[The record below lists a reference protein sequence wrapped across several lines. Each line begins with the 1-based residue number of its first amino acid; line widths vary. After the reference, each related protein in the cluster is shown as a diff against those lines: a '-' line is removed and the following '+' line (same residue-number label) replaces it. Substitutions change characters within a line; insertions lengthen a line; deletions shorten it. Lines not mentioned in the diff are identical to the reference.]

1 MLVPGHRAIGISIE
15 ESAVR
20 YISLKHNK
28 TWEVRKKGTLA
39 LPPGMIVENQIAD
52 SEALLGVLKPW
63 VKQQGL
69 RGAKVSLAI
78 PPAQIIIR
86 QMVIPS
92 TNEKQLDQL
101 VKLEVETGLHLP
113 FENPVYDYVTT
124 GVDIDGD
131 QTHLLVFAAPR
142 LPIQQY
148 IDLLESAGLRV
159 RTVEISATALAR
171 SIHLVHGE
179 TFAETMLIHLE
190 RSMLDIYMFRDG
202 NPVFIRTINV
212 ADLQQG
218 RIETAFT
225 PDMAVYEAE
234 AAAVAEETEV
244 SLSPEQMVEIT
255 AEISRMLNFYQY
267 SLHDGST
274 RIGNIVI
281 TGTSTVRKQLHEE
294 LRQSLNEQEIVPV
307 HLDQLEAEAA
317 QDAELNSYRVAT
329 GAALG
334 SAIRHIDLLPRE
346 DREARI
352 FPYVAMMLAGIWLLG
367 AIGTGIYFASN
378 KGRISDQ
385 AEQLEGLK
393 DRSAMMQLE
402 LSKLNN
408 SGSVKLDRKAAID
421 EILKYKLNIVSV
433 LNELAQGLPQGSSL
447 RTINYIYLTSIDL
460 TVNVP
465 AMEDASL
472 YLANLR
478 KMSFSVE
485 ASILKLSEGDMKENS
500 QASASLTKSYTAVY
514 KVNLAK
520 GNPEKGIEQ
529 NNQGEA
535 EDDGT
540 NQ

>member
-39 LPPGMIVENQIAD
+39 LPTGMIVENQIAD
-52 SEALLGVLKPW
+52 SEALLDVLKPW

-113 FENPVYDYVTT
+113 FDNPVYDYVTT
-124 GVDIDGD
+124 GVDFDGD

-179 TFAETMLIHLE
+179 AFTETMLIHLE

-234 AAAVAEETEV
+234 AAAAAEEMEV

-281 TGTSTVRKQLHEE
+281 TGTSTVRRQLHEE
-294 LRQSLNEQEIVPV
+294 LRQSLSEQEIVPV
-307 HLDQLEAEAA
+307 HLDQLEAGAA

-334 SAIRHIDLLPRE
+334 SSIRHIDLFPRE
-346 DREARI
+346 DREARF
-352 FPYVAMMLAGIWLLG
+352 FPYVAMVLAGIWLLG

-378 KGRISDQ
+378 KGRISEQ
-385 AEQLEGLK
+385 AEQLQGLQ

-520 GNPEKGIEQ
+520 GNPKEAFEQ

-540 NQ
+540 DQ